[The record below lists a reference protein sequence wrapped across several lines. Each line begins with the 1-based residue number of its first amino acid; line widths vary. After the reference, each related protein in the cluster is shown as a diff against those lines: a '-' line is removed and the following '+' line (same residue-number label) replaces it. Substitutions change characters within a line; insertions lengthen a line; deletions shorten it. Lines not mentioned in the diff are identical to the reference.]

1 MISVEGA
8 ALLCLIG
15 ALAGFGAGVTV
26 AAIYK
31 NGQIA
36 RQEAVQAGQVAQL
49 ERVARVRQHLAQVR
63 GDELTTAL
71 HVASTAALRVQEQ
84 LDDEIARHTAGRACL
99 DAGALRVLDRAV
111 TAARGLPAPAG
122 RAAAADAGQ
131 PAAAAAQPAA
141 DAVASDADV
150 ARWANAAYG
159 QYAECARRLDALIQW
174 HTPESNASQQP

>member
-1 MISVEGA
+1 MISAEGA

-71 HVASTAALRVQEQ
+71 HVASTAALRLQEQ
-84 LDDEIARHTAGRACL
+84 LDDEIARNTSGRACL

-111 TAARGLPAPAG
+111 TAARGLPAPTG
-122 RAAAADAGQ
+122 RAAAADAR
-131 PAAAAAQPAA
+131 QPAA
-141 DAVASDADV
+141 DPAQPAASDADV

-174 HTPESNASQQP
+174 HQPETGASSR